1 MVLKI
6 IMKLLILATTFFSI
20 NLLAK
25 DYFINFHAKNIIN
38 EKHDYSKGNYY
49 NILKLDGSF
58 TDNLGNYGNFNALA
72 SVELSNNK
80 IKQHFVSAEITY
92 QNEAK
97 IYAQGSRTSEEF
109 EQGTGILLISSTHNS
124 LNELLGT
131 KCIYGINFFK
141 NTSFTS
147 TKCDITDESVKQ
159 LMKVKDQ

>member
-1 MVLKI
+1 
-6 IMKLLILATTFFSI
+6 MKLLILATTFFSI

-25 DYFINFHAKNIIN
+25 DYFIDFHAKNIIN

-58 TDNLGNYGNFNALA
+58 TDSLGNYGNFNALA
-72 SVELSNNK
+72 SVELRNNK

-97 IYAQGSRTSEEF
+97 VYAQGSRTSKEF

-124 LNELLGT
+124 LNELLET

-141 NTSFTS
+141 STSFTS
-147 TKCDITDESVKQ
+147 TKCDITDASVKQ
-159 LMKVKDQ
+159 LMKVKNQ